1 MGMTNAPNSIE
12 GPAGG
17 TCSATVDVS
26 ARSCRPLQAAQQ
38 HIFSTTLRIIAVPLS
53 NALRRQ
59 KLSYLADMIHHARLR
74 EALLAG
80 FDV

>member
-1 MGMTNAPNSIE
+1 VFNAIRDLRSRCGFE
-12 GPAGG
+12 YTFG
-17 TCSATVDVS
+17 DV
-26 ARSCRPLQAAQQ
+26 
-38 HIFSTTLRIIAVPLS
+38 
-53 NALRRQ
+53 ALTPVQ